1 MGKRTS
7 GISHPTSDIRHPSSD
22 IRHKRSDI
30 QRKTSDIRHLTFLR
44 DGPSENL
51 LEARGAGARAK
62 YQKNIRARENSM
74 KKNSARQL
82 ILKSIHAMA

>member
-1 MGKRTS
+1 M
-7 GISHPTSDIRHPSSD
+7 
-22 IRHKRSDI
+22 

-51 LEARGAGARAK
+51 LEAGARAK